1 MAKLQN
7 YKENYKKFVT
17 SKCTHNT
24 VVLGKDINRH
34 DSKEQR
40 ETQFTLDYQLKP
52 LYGSGYIQIVMEDVV
67 PSSMKPSQWYDI
79 IHSTYDIYHSLN

>member
-1 MAKLQN
+1 MP
-7 YKENYKKFVT
+7 
-17 SKCTHNT
+17 HNT

-52 LYGSGYIQIVMEDVV
+52 LYGSGYIHIQIVMEHVV
-67 PSSMKPSQWYDI
+67 RSVR
-79 IHSTYDIYHSLN
+79 